1 MLTAAY
7 PKCTPASHQQRRSA
21 SRRRNTVSGTAGSSS
36 HFLFWSS
43 VPSLGPLTFLP
54 AFFPSILGRMDALKK
69 KRKKNLGRGR
79 DSSEVQSNSS
89 LAVDLGWIPNS
100 WLSGTLFRI
109 NFSLSDT
116 GRTQG
121 CSFWYYGLSYSFSKA
136 HSWLWY
142 GWGPSQLNSNS
153 VTFSVFFSSPS
164 AVIYVCLVVLF

>member
-69 KRKKNLGRGR
+69 KKERKTLGEGEIAQRFRATLLLQWIWVGFLTHDCLEHCSR
-79 DSSEVQSNSS
+79 LTFPFQI
-89 LAVDLGWIPNS
+89 LAGPKDA
-100 WLSGTLFRI
+100 LSGTMDFLIPFLKPAPGCDMAEVPV
-109 NFSLSDT
+109 SL
-116 GRTQG
+116 TQTVWP
-121 CSFWYYGLSYSFSKA
+121 FL
-136 HSWLWY
+136 
-142 GWGPSQLNSNS
+142 
-153 VTFSVFFSSPS
+153 FSSPHHLLWFTF
-164 AVIYVCLVVLF
+164 A